1 MAWLHPV
8 IIRISIIYVLVFLLS
23 VASLNAQRTV
33 FSISEYNKE
42 NSLPE
47 ELVKDIVTDQ
57 NGIPY
62 FATDNGL
69 FALIHNE
76 FHRVPV
82 PEGKSS
88 LIKSFSV
95 LKDNSILVL
104 SDDAIYKFVDGIEYN
119 SLELFVDCNKGPDTP
134 QYAMNIYEDSRN
146 RIWIA
151 DQTDIFCYSGGEL
164 IKYAME
170 EKNKSKSYLRSYQFI
185 ELDHGQVIAVSQKG
199 WFYKL
204 NEDMNYFEDMNEK
217 SEFTVHSS
225 FLYKSNEFLLGTSK
239 GLMNFKFSSEG
250 NIVKKAL
257 LDPFIIASSI
267 VPMGRD
273 HFLVGTWFQGLV
285 EVNLN
290 SHLKTYPVGGFP
302 SFTVNNMHRDRFG
315 CVWAATNSGVVHLE
329 KEFFSSQLQNMTSD
343 YVKDIVE
350 GGSTVYFLNGKK
362 VHKINED
369 YSVDTYLELATNNS
383 TKLALWENLT
393 LVGNAKGEVHYYK
406 DKKLLYQ
413 FKLSDVEVM
422 DIAINSRQEAW
433 VITDSELFKLDLIN
447 YSQSSYLQQFDNLRV
462 AKDVEYIN
470 KTDLIISGVNPSN
483 YLYTYNL
490 IGDSVRNISVEADF
504 MKGNE
509 FWTRDVE
516 IDGDSLFIGSS
527 IGLIKYFDGNVERID
542 LDEFTNEEVVAV
554 IKDKKDNLWV
564 SGSKGIYRKS
574 GADICIFAEEDG
586 LPSKTSY
593 AGNLLVDSTGV
604 IWVRTSNRLSYAD
617 IKQSPKK
624 SPKPLIY
631 GVLKEDRVLLSN
643 KKYETNKNTTILF
656 DVGSLFYPQSKNK
669 FEYSINNRLT
679 DKDVWLPL
687 TAKNQILISGLK
699 VGDYQLK
706 LRTKHAGNYYWSEEA
721 FLFISVNKVWYL
733 RWFSLVFYVL
743 IFLALIYLTYVTSKN
758 RARKRMLNLRRMI
771 NEKTK
776 DLKQLNQELEM
787 ANKSK
792 DKFISILAHDLR
804 NPFNAIRSFSQMLV
818 DHDNEFSQEEKTE
831 LIEMIYKSSDDTYQL
846 LENLL
851 EWANVQKGN
860 LKVKPESFNLGSLMQ
875 KNQEIHQ
882 KLAAVKKIKITG
894 KFHNLFIDAD
904 KRMTE
909 TVVRNLISNAIKFS
923 YPENAI
929 DLEID
934 EIDNLAVIKIKDYGV
949 GMSPDRLSQLFRID
963 SISSSSGTSDETGS
977 GFGLMLAK
985 EFVEL
990 NNGTIEVSSEKDK
1003 GTIFSVYLPL
1013 SD

>member
-1 MAWLHPV
+1 MAWVNPI
-8 IIRISIIYVLVFLLS
+8 IIRISAVYVLMFLLS

-76 FHRVPV
+76 FHLVPV

-88 LIKSFSV
+88 FIKSFSV

-104 SDDAIYKFVDGIEYN
+104 SDDAIYKFVEGVEYN
-119 SLELFVDCNKGPDTP
+119 SLELFVDCSNGIDSP
-134 QYAMNIYEDSRN
+134 QYAMNIYEDSKN

-151 DQTDIFCYSGGEL
+151 DHTNIFCYEDGEL

-170 EKNKSKSYLRSYQFI
+170 EKNKSQSYLRSYQFI
-185 ELDHGQVIAVSQKG
+185 ELDHGQVIAISQKG
-199 WFYKL
+199 WFYKF
-204 NEDMNYFEDMNEK
+204 NEGMGYFEEMNDNP
-217 SEFTVHSS
+217 EFVVHSS
-225 FLYKSNEFLLGTSK
+225 FLYKSNEILLGTSK

-250 NIVKKAL
+250 NIVKKTIL
-257 LDPFIIASSI
+257 NPFIIASSI
-267 VPMGRD
+267 IPMGRN
-273 HFLVGTWFQGLV
+273 HFLIGTWFQGLV
-285 EVNLN
+285 EINLN
-290 SHLKTYPVGGFP
+290 SHFKTYPVGGFP

-329 KEFFSSQLQNMTSD
+329 EEFFSSQLQNMTSD
-343 YVKDIVE
+343 YVKDMVE
-350 GGSTVYFLNGKK
+350 NGSSIYFLNGKN
-362 VHKINED
+362 VNKINED
-369 YSVDTYLELATNNS
+369 YSVEPYLKLETNNT
-383 TKLALWENLT
+383 TKLAMWDNLT
-393 LVGNAKGEVHYYK
+393 LVGNAKGEVNYYK
-406 DKKLLYQ
+406 GNKLLYQ
-413 FKLSDVEVM
+413 FKLSDSEVM
-422 DIAINSRQEAW
+422 DIAMNSRHEAW
-433 VITDSELFKLDLIN
+433 IITDSELFKLDLIQ
-447 YSQSSYLQQFDNLRV
+447 YEQSSYLGRFDNLRV

-470 KTDLIISGVNPSN
+470 NTDLVISGINSSN
-483 YLYTYNL
+483 YLYFYNRESDR
-490 IGDSVRNISVEADF
+490 IRNISVEADF
-504 MKGNE
+504 MNGND
-509 FWTRDVE
+509 FWTRDIEV
-516 IDGDSLFIGSS
+516 DGDSLFIASS
-527 IGLIKYFDGNVERID
+527 IGLIKYCDGNVERID
-542 LDEFTNEEVVAV
+542 LNEFTENEVVAV

-564 SGSKGIYRKS
+564 NGSKGIYRKS
-574 GADICIFAEEDG
+574 GSDFSLFTEEEG
-586 LPSKTSY
+586 LPTKTSY
-593 AGNLLVDSTGV
+593 AGDLLVDNRGV
-604 IWVRTSNRLSYAD
+604 MWVRSSNSLSYAD
-617 IKQSPKK
+617 VKRKPKK

-631 GVLKEDRVLLSN
+631 GVLKEDRVLLSG
-643 KKYETNKNTTILF
+643 KKYEVNKNTTILF

-669 FEYSINNRLT
+669 FEYSIKNRLT
-679 DKDVWLPL
+679 DEDVWLPL
-687 TAKNQILISGLK
+687 TSKNQILITGLK

-706 LRTKHAGNYYWSEEA
+706 LRTKHGGNYYWSEET
-721 FLFISVNKVWYL
+721 FLSIGVNEVWYL

-743 IFLALIYLTYVTSKN
+743 FFLALMYLTYVTSKN
-758 RARKRMLNLRRMI
+758 RARTRMLNLRRMI

-776 DLKQLNQELEM
+776 DLKELNQELEM

-818 DHDNEFSQEEKTE
+818 DHANEFSQEEKTE

-860 LKVKPESFNLGSLMQ
+860 LKVKAESFNLRDLMQ
-875 KNQEIHQ
+875 ENQEIHQ
-882 KLAAVKKIKITG
+882 KLAAVKKIKIKG
-894 KFHNLFIDAD
+894 EFHDLFIDAD
-904 KRMTE
+904 KRMVE

-923 YPENAI
+923 YPENSI
-929 DLEID
+929 ILEIE
-934 EIDNLAVIKIKDYGV
+934 EIGRWAVIKIKDHGV
-949 GMSPDRLSQLFRID
+949 GMSSERLSQLFRID
-963 SISSSSGTSDETGS
+963 AISSTSGTSEETGS

-990 NNGTIEVSSEKDK
+990 NNGKIEVSSEIDK
-1003 GTIFSVYLPL
+1003 GTVFSVHLPL
-1013 SD
+1013 CK